1 MKLIHSL
8 ILFFLF
14 TLGFSQKY
22 DPKTG
27 KLIQEKQVEQR
38 TGDTIEKVEYDP
50 NTGELLLDGHDL
62 REISFDSLSSCIS
75 MVPQEPVLFSE
86 TVNEN
91 IRYNRTGI
99 NDDKIVEAA
108 KLVGADQFIKELS
121 DGYKTKIAEN
131 GLSLIHI

>member
-27 KLIQEKQVEQR
+27 KLIQEKQVDQR

-50 NTGELLLDGHDL
+50 NTGE
-62 REISFDSLSSCIS
+62 IIKK
-75 MVPQEPVLFSE
+75 SE
-86 TVNEN
+86 E
-91 IRYNRTGI
+91 
-99 NDDKIVEAA
+99 
-108 KLVGADQFIKELS
+108 
-121 DGYKTKIAEN
+121 TKK
-131 GLSLIHI
+131 S